1 MALNEQPQERKVS
14 VSINI
19 RTGSMTQTQA
29 IELEN
34 KLRDVVDDYE
44 GVDISITHGNERPTF
59 RP

>member
-1 MALNEQPQERKVS
+1 MANGDPTQERKVS
-14 VSINI
+14 VSVNI
-19 RTGSMTQTQA
+19 RTGSMSQKQA

-34 KLRDVVDDYE
+34 KLRDVCDDYE